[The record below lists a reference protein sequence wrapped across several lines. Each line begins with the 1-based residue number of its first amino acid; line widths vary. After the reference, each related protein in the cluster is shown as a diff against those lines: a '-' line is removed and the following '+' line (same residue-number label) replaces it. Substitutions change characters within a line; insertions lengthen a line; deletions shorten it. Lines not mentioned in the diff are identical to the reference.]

1 MCKQCDELQMQID
14 MFRRALGQRFDPLTT
29 DRLKVG
35 VAEIEAKKAALHPET
50 TGVDWE
56 NHRAP

>member
-1 MCKQCDELQMQID
+1 MQID

-35 VAEIEAKKAALHPET
+35 LAEIEAKKAALHPET